1 MNRIYYLIQKEFRQI
16 LREKAYLGIIFVMPF
31 IQLVILGFAITT
43 DIQNV
48 PFAVVDQDHS
58 AVSRRIAEAFSAN
71 QSFSFSGEL
80 SSADEARRAMDANH
94 IRLALIIPDGFMRD
108 LKSGRSPQLQ
118 ALVDGVD
125 GNTAGIVLGYAVQ
138 ISARL
143 QQEFLKNQMIAV
155 EPGQSLPAITSIET
169 RMWYNESLQSRNN
182 IVPGI
187 IAVLLTMITAFLTA
201 MNIVREKEIGT
212 LEQIMVTPL
221 RKHELIIGKIMPF
234 VVIGLALETVGILAA
249 GLIFGLWM
257 KGSLLT
263 LYGMSLLYSL
273 TTLGLGIFASTIA
286 RTQQQ
291 AMFIAWFFS
300 IYAILL
306 SGFFIPIENM
316 PHWIQV
322 LTYLNPLRFFMVVIR
337 EIYLKGTTAVYLWKE
352 ALLMLVYGSAMITMA
367 TLGFQK
373 RLS

>member
-1 MNRIYYLIQKEFRQI
+1 
-16 LREKAYLGIIFVMPF
+16 
-31 IQLVILGFAITT
+31 
-43 DIQNV
+43 
-48 PFAVVDQDHS
+48 
-58 AVSRRIAEAFSAN
+58 
-71 QSFSFSGEL
+71 
-80 SSADEARRAMDANH
+80 
-94 IRLALIIPDGFMRD
+94 
-108 LKSGRSPQLQ
+108 
-118 ALVDGVD
+118 
-125 GNTAGIVLGYAVQ
+125 
-138 ISARL
+138 
-143 QQEFLKNQMIAV
+143 
-155 EPGQSLPAITSIET
+155 
-169 RMWYNESLQSRNN
+169 
-182 IVPGI
+182 
-187 IAVLLTMITAFLTA
+187 
-201 MNIVREKEIGT
+201 
-212 LEQIMVTPL
+212 
-221 RKHELIIGKIMPF
+221 
-234 VVIGLALETVGILAA
+234 
-249 GLIFGLWM
+249 M